1 MNTTA
6 ILDMIQSP
14 DIRIRCHAV
23 VVNDELQGILVP
35 SVVIAELEAKGR
47 LLIRGPKCTIEA
59 DSADPQEVWR
69 AMLSSGAILFG
80 SPTDIAG
87 VDGLLADPACRHM
100 ATWLCGIAHDCRAVV
115 DALGRVRSAS
125 VVVLGA
131 GGTGSLLA
139 MALAGAGVG
148 KMFVV
153 DRAQVEAVGLDR
165 QFLFAPVDI
174 GRDKAHVVCERVA
187 ARHPGAQV
195 TGLLEDVDPGALH
208 RLLDDVDVLA
218 LAVGCQPD
226 FVAQASRVAARSS
239 VRVVVCAGAT
249 EGAIG
254 GLEPPNDGGAVVADV
269 LEWMRL
275 PQAISEHNG
284 AATLTLAGLASSAVL
299 AHLCGIAGA
308 GVTGSLQPASD
319 FASLGGQA

>member
-14 DIRIRCHAV
+14 DIRIRGHAV

-35 SVVIAELEAKGR
+35 SVVIAKLEAKGR
-47 LLIRGPKCTIEA
+47 LLIRGPKRTIEA

-80 SPTDIAG
+80 SPPDIAC
-87 VDGLLADPACRHM
+87 VDVLLADPVRRRV

-115 DALGRVRSAS
+115 EALERVRSAS

-131 GGTGSLLA
+131 GSTGSLLA

-148 KMFVV
+148 KMLVV
-153 DRAQVEAVGLDR
+153 DRARVEAVGIDR
-165 QFLFAPVDI
+165 EILFAPMDI
-174 GRDKAHVVCERVA
+174 GRDKAHVVRERVA
-187 ARHPGAQV
+187 ARHARTQI
-195 TGLLEDVDPGALH
+195 TGLLEDVDLAALH
-208 RLLDDVDVLA
+208 RLLDGVDVLA
-218 LAVGCQPD
+218 LAVGRQPN

-239 VRVVVCAGAT
+239 VRVVVCSGAA
-249 EGAIG
+249 EGTIG
-254 GLEPPNDGGAVVADV
+254 GLEPPPDGGEVVAGV

-275 PQAISEHNG
+275 PDAISEHNG
-284 AATLTLAGLASSAVL
+284 AATLTLAGRASSAVL

-308 GVTGSLQPASD
+308 DVAGSQPASD
-319 FASLGGQA
+319 FATLGGQA